1 MSKTRDL
8 TLLLDANG
16 KVKDDF
22 KPQIGVSHLKDVD
35 VTNLQANETLK
46 WNSANS
52 RFEPGVASADL
63 TNLVTKASVDASFNA
78 ILGTAP
84 PELDTLKEIQDA
96 LQNDSSIGG
105 FWYSYKRNQTTK
117 TWKGMTGKG
126 PTGTF
131 PYGTGSGNTVTLT
144 NGIDGNGVNQGI
156 PMELD
161 ASWAKV
167 EVSLNGVL
175 LRNVYRHPYNPADL
189 LPTYDYFPAAI
200 AGSYS
205 SAVTVLDEQVYNVT
219 FDSYNGQIHIDFNAI
234 AQSTADAAFGYLGNS
249 YPGTEAIALK
259 TGYNGPIPGSSS
271 DGHNLDGTETF
282 NASYSYDNFMG
293 MATVTLNQVEG
304 SGDPYSINSTAT
316 AAWASDSAAWN
327 QGQIIKLENPNAG
340 GGGITVWDGYNGPMP
355 WFNFVV
361 FPTITFNATDVVT
374 IRTY

>member
-8 TLLLDANG
+8 TLLLDGNG

-22 KPQIGVSHLKDVD
+22 KPQIGVQHLKDVD
-35 VTNLQANETLK
+35 VTNLQINETLK
-46 WNSANS
+46 WNSTNS

-63 TNLVTKASVDASFNA
+63 SSLVTKASVDASFNA

-84 PELDTLKEIQDA
+84 PELDTLSEIQAA
-96 LQNDSSIGG
+96 LQNDNSIGG
-105 FWYSYKRNQTTK
+105 FWYSYKRNQSTK

-131 PYGTGSGNTVTLT
+131 PYGTASGNTVTLT

-161 ASWAKV
+161 AQWAKV

-175 LRNVYRHPYNPADL
+175 LRNVYRHPYNPSDL

-205 SAVTVLDEQVYNVT
+205 GAVTVLDEMVSNVS
-219 FDSYNGQIHIDFNAI
+219 FDSYNGQIMIEFMSD
-234 AQSTADAAFGYLGNS
+234 QYTLDTAFSYLGNS

-259 TGYNGPIPGSSS
+259 TGVNGPIPGGNS
-271 DGHNLDGTETF
+271 DGHDLDGTETF
-282 NASYSYDNFMG
+282 NASYSWDGAMG
-293 MATVTLNQVEG
+293 IGTVTLNQVEG
-304 SGDPYSINSTAT
+304 SNDPYSVNSTAT
-316 AAWASDSAAWN
+316 AAWASDTGAWS
-327 QGQIIKLENPNAG
+327 QGQIVKFENPNAG
-340 GGGITVWDGYNGPMP
+340 GSGISVWDGYNGPMP

-361 FPTITFNATDVVT
+361 FPSITFNATDVVT